1 MASYYEEAEIV
12 KYSLPFKDD
21 TSMLMIRMLKDR
33 MSKVDLATDKSLDEF
48 RVRLLG
54 YCYDHEGDFAFLD
67 SFKYTPVQNKAH

>member
-12 KYSLPFKDD
+12 NYALPFKDD
-21 TSMLMIRMLKDR
+21 TSMLMKRMLKDR

-54 YCYDHEGDFAFLD
+54 YCYDHKCDFAFLD